1 LICFDVGTD
10 ESAFVAIMNTAQI
23 PLPDDTLVHRVGGGS
38 VTNLLPKPRE
48 ATLNPPGI
56 SMLLGGTARE
66 AAEAMRRQF
75 PRKAPRGRTTVGI
88 TTVGQIRAAGFDV
101 IMDAT
106 PRFPQHAR
114 LIHPQGVSGFSDDNL
129 KRLAQCFQDHTGL

>member
-1 LICFDVGTD
+1 MSI
-10 ESAFVAIMNTAQI
+10 AQAS
-23 PLPDDTLVHRVGGGS
+23 LPDDILVHRVGGGS
-38 VTNLLPKPRE
+38 VTNLLLKSSE

-56 SMLLGGTARE
+56 SMLLSGTARE

-75 PRKAPRGRTTVGI
+75 PRKAPRGRTTVGS

-101 IMDAT
+101 IMNAT

-114 LIHPQGVSGFSDDNL
+114 LIHPQGVAGFTDDNL

>member
-1 LICFDVGTD
+1 M
-10 ESAFVAIMNTAQI
+10 SAPQTA
-23 PLPDDTLVHRVGGGS
+23 LPDDALIHRVGGGS
-38 VTNLLPKPRE
+38 AANLTLKPRE
-48 ATLNPPGI
+48 AILNPPGI
-56 SMLLGGTARE
+56 SMLLGATPQE
-66 AAEAMRRQF
+66 AAVAMRRQF
-75 PRKAPRGRTTVGI
+75 PRKAPRGRTTVGS

-114 LIHPQGVSGFSDDNL
+114 LIHPQGVAGFTDDNL

>member
-1 LICFDVGTD
+1 MPLADDV
-10 ESAFVAIMNTAQI
+10 
-23 PLPDDTLVHRVGGGS
+23 LVHRVGGS
-38 VTNLLPKPRE
+38 LAANLNLKPRE

-56 SMLLGGTARE
+56 SMLRGGTPQE

-75 PRKAPRGRTTVGI
+75 PRKAPRGRTVVGSA
-88 TTVGQIRAAGFDV
+88 TVGQIRVAGFDV

-114 LIHPQGVSGFSDDNL
+114 LIHPQGAAGFTDDNL

>member
-1 LICFDVGTD
+1 
-10 ESAFVAIMNTAQI
+10 MNPPQTA
-23 PLPDDTLVHRVGGGS
+23 LPDDTLVHRVGGGS
-38 VTNLLPKPRE
+38 AANLMLKPRE

-56 SMLLGGTARE
+56 SMLLGGTPQE
-66 AAEAMRRQF
+66 AAAAMRRQF
-75 PRKAPRGRTTVGI
+75 PRKAPRGRTVVGS

-106 PRFPQHAR
+106 LRFPQHAR
-114 LIHPQGVSGFSDDNL
+114 LIHPQGVSGFTDDNL